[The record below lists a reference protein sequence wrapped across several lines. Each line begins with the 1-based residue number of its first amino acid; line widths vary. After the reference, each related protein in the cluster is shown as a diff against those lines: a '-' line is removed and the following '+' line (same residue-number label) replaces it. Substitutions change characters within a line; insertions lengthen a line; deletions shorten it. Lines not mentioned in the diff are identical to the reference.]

1 MCIAGK
7 TFTLPPRTR
16 NLVKLGIAWHGG
28 FLGETEHR
36 FYERGGRLKTVS
48 RDLHPPTRA
57 QVLKIFLCHAML
69 SHAKFRVHG
78 ALLAQ
83 AHGEG
88 FDSGV
93 PLAPH

>member
-1 MCIAGK
+1 
-7 TFTLPPRTR
+7 
-16 NLVKLGIAWHGG
+16 
-28 FLGETEHR
+28 
-36 FYERGGRLKTVS
+36 
-48 RDLHPPTRA
+48 
-57 QVLKIFLCHAML
+57 ML

-78 ALLAQ
+78 ALLAL